1 MKRILLSLIVTITI
15 MSCSNTTE
23 TKTIADKVDANLSG
37 YNYRSSANIDAIK
50 ATAKDWENLDSASYK
65 TKYSDTAL
73 FYDNG
78 KITNLTENVKF
89 FETCITKKIQL
100 KATIKPIWGSKF
112 NHLDGTSDDYVY
124 QSVTVKFTKGTKS
137 VKVLYFQA
145 DQFKD
150 GKIVREYSYYDPTN
164 LNLFMK

>member
-1 MKRILLSLIVTITI
+1 MKKILLLLIVITTVV
-15 MSCSNTTE
+15 SCSTTPE
-23 TKTIADKVDANLSG
+23 AKTSSDKVDPNLSG
-37 YNYRSSANIDAIK
+37 FNYRSSAYIDAIK

-78 KITNLTENVKF
+78 KISNLTENVKF

-100 KATIKPIWGSKF
+100 KATISPIWGSKF
-112 NHLDGTSDDYVY
+112 NHKDGTSDDYVY

-137 VKVLYFQA
+137 VEVLYFQA

-150 GKIVREYSYYDPTN
+150 GKIVREYAYYEPTN

>member
-1 MKRILLSLIVTITI
+1 MKKILLSLIVITTII
-15 MSCSNTTE
+15 SCSTPPE
-23 TKTIADKVDANLSG
+23 AKTPSEKVDPNLSG
-37 YNYRSSANIDAIK
+37 FNYRSSVYIDAIK
-50 ATAKDWENLDSASYK
+50 ATTKDFENLDSVSYK

-89 FETCITKKIQL
+89 FETCITKKIL
-100 KATIKPIWGSKF
+100 IKATISPIWASKF
-112 NHLDGTSDDYVY
+112 NHLNGTSDDFVY
-124 QSVTVKFTKGTKS
+124 QSTTVKFTKGTKS
-137 VKVLYFQA
+137 VEVLYFQG

-164 LNLFMK
+164 LNLLMK

>member
-23 TKTIADKVDANLSG
+23 TKTIADKVDPKLSG
-37 YNYRSSANIDAIK
+37 FNYRSSAYIDAIK
-50 ATAKDWENLDSASYK
+50 ATTKDFENLDSASYK
-65 TKYSDTAL
+65 TKYSDTVL

-89 FETCITKKIQL
+89 FETCITKKIQI
-100 KATIKPIWGSKF
+100 KATISPIWASKF
-112 NHLDGTSDDYVY
+112 NHKDGTSDDYVY
-124 QSVTVKFTKGTKS
+124 QSVTVKFKKGTKS
-137 VKVLYFQA
+137 VEVLYFQA

>member
-1 MKRILLSLIVTITI
+1 MKKIIFSLIVITTII
-15 MSCSNTTE
+15 SCSTPPE
-23 TKTIADKVDANLSG
+23 TKTTSDKVDANLSG
-37 YNYRSSANIDAIK
+37 YNYRSSAYIDAIK
-50 ATAKDWENLDSASYK
+50 AATKDFENLDSASYK

-89 FETCITKKIQL
+89 FKTCITKKIQI
-100 KATIKPIWGSKF
+100 KATISPIWGSKF
-112 NHLDGTSDDYVY
+112 NHKNGTSDDYVY

-137 VKVLYFQA
+137 VEVLYFQA
-145 DQFKD
+145 DKFKD
-150 GKIVREYSYYDPTN
+150 GKIVREYNYYDPTN